1 MDTKHRLEVAM
12 NSMQLETGRRLA
24 WSEFGDPRGRAV
36 VYCHGFPGSRL
47 EACLAEQAAE
57 DLGIRLIAADRPGVG
72 ASDDLAQRRIDDWP
86 ADLVLLADEIGL
98 ERFHLL
104 GVSGG
109 GPYALATALAI
120 PDRLYGVS
128 IVCGLGETISTGALE
143 GMNPLATQCIRF
155 NQRLPGVARWTFANL
170 LGPLMGA
177 VPSLVLKILTGS
189 APVADVEALGQPE
202 LRNTV
207 LGSLREAMRPGTQGV
222 VQELALISQPW
233 GFDPGNI
240 RVPVQLWHGEA
251 DITVPVVMGRRHA
264 ARIPGCD
271 ARFFPEEGHFS
282 LVVRYMP
289 DILESLLK
297 LG

>member
-1 MDTKHRLEVAM
+1 MAGGVNFVGLEA
-12 NSMQLETGRRLA
+12 GRRLA
-24 WSEFGDPRGRAV
+24 WSEFGDPQGRAV
-36 VYCHGFPGSRL
+36 LYCHGFPGSRL
-47 EACLAEQAAE
+47 EACLAEQAAR
-57 DLGIRLIAADRPGVG
+57 DLGLRLIAADRPGIG
-72 ASDDLAQRRIDDWP
+72 ASDYHASRRIDDWP
-86 ADLVLLADEIGL
+86 ADLVALTDELEL

-120 PDRLYGVS
+120 PERLYGVS
-128 IVCGLGETISTGALE
+128 IVCGLGETVGTGALE

-155 NQRLPGVARWTFANL
+155 NQRLPGVAHWTFANL
-170 LGPLMGA
+170 LGPLLSA
-177 VPSLVLKILTGS
+177 VPSLVMKILAGS
-189 APVADVEALGQPE
+189 APAADAEELGRPAL
-202 LRNTV
+202 RDTV
-207 LGSLREAMRPGTQGV
+207 LASLREAMRPGTRGV

-251 DITVPVVMGRRHA
+251 DITVPVGMGRRHA
-264 ARIPGCD
+264 ELIPECN

-289 DILESLLK
+289 DILGNLIK